1 MIISL
6 WNYFN
11 YKSRKRI
18 KNKRIEIIPFS
29 HKIDMDIKYIKGWLS
44 NSPDQGTLNWFKKCE
59 SLESYIFSV
68 KHDNTNYG
76 ILYLY
81 KSRKRYG
88 ADGRIHH
95 LPNMGNDL
103 RLWISLIEKIE
114 NYFKLLGCVNI
125 SVCGTHPTFLKALD
139 VLRYRMIEKNNFWI
153 CDPQNKIKNKK
164 IHLTYIEGDHGFR
177 NL

>member
-1 MIISL
+1 
-6 WNYFN
+6 
-11 YKSRKRI
+11 
-18 KNKRIEIIPFS
+18 
-29 HKIDMDIKYIKGWLS
+29 MDINYIKGWLS

-68 KHDNTNYG
+68 KHGNINYG

-81 KSRKRYG
+81 KSRNRYG

-114 NYFKLLGCVNI
+114 NYFKFLGCVNI
-125 SVCGTHPTFLKALD
+125 SVCCTHPTFLKALD
-139 VLRYRMIEKNNFWI
+139 VLRYRMIEKNNIWI
-153 CDPQNKIKNKK
+153 FDPKNKINNKK